1 MLNIDD
7 CLTSQCPIQFIL
19 DILGSKWSILIL
31 RELWEHDRRT
41 HELLK
46 ALPGISSKTLT
57 VRLRSLEEHGLVV
70 RRVYAEVPPR
80 VEYGITAKGKELQ
93 PVITALHQV
102 GQRWLQ
108 QDSCVCPLTADT
120 PQAQPMEFFTGQAL
134 ATQPF
139 K

>member
-7 CLTSQCPIQFIL
+7 CLTSQCPIQFVL

-31 RELWEHDRRT
+31 RELWEHERRT

-46 ALPGISSKTLT
+46 ALPGVSSKTLT

-80 VEYGITAKGKELQ
+80 VEYAITAKGKELQ

-102 GQRWLQ
+102 GQRWVQ

-120 PQAQPMEFFTGQAL
+120 AQAQPMEFLTGQAQESL
-134 ATQPF
+134 
-139 K
+139 